1 MPLGE
6 LRWVR
11 LDLMP
16 AAPGQNDL
24 QQHHLDEPS
33 VIDGLG
39 FRRRQ
44 ERMGLG
50 AVPAAARCH
59 ASRPLA
65 QTPSAVKRAALA
77 VSGRAWREFASNCER
92 TPTTGG
98 DLGRCCGSEVLR
110 ERASP
115 HWRGRAPCFEL
126 VVERRINLKPWRHP
140 ELDPLAE
147 QKGST
152 MEDWAHLVSLAE
164 LPPRQRSFR
173 RRGPRSANRIRYQCR
188 GARRRPHRERSFSGS
203 HRTSSLPPLL
213 PQRSG
218 RLQPSRRGHRISRNA
233 KGQFRAATIKTG

>member
-1 MPLGE
+1 MPSKPYPHPEERPEGASGRTQGADPANHGFRAQP
-6 LRWVR
+6 LRSDRGFSHLTPPKDAGFGLRSTACDDQPRRRVSLVPAKKPTDCLFLPGGIEGGMVR
-11 LDLMP
+11 
-16 AAPGQNDL
+16 
-24 QQHHLDEPS
+24 PS
-33 VIDGLG
+33 VIGGLG

-126 VVERRINLKPWRHP
+126 VVERRINLKP
-140 ELDPLAE
+140 
-147 QKGST
+147 
-152 MEDWAHLVSLAE
+152 
-164 LPPRQRSFR
+164 
-173 RRGPRSANRIRYQCR
+173 
-188 GARRRPHRERSFSGS
+188 
-203 HRTSSLPPLL
+203 
-213 PQRSG
+213 
-218 RLQPSRRGHRISRNA
+218 
-233 KGQFRAATIKTG
+233 